1 MLSMIIYIE
10 MKGDYMPELN
20 REEFRWRKQKFMIQM
35 AAGLVTVMLIF
46 MSFFYMSAKK
56 NFSIEKELKYVLD
69 RYQRSQYESQK
80 RLEETIKYINKL
92 EVQVRNNEDV
102 IVSLKSDVSTTQE
115 LINALSM
122 QLKVEKAAKNGTM
135 DKE

>member
-1 MLSMIIYIE
+1 MIIYIE